1 MHERCQLNAQP
12 ESMLGAF
19 FGRYRLMA
27 IDGTV
32 FNTPDTAA
40 NALAFG
46 RSSNQ
51 YGPGAYPQVR
61 CVLLAE
67 CGSHGVVGLEMDRYD
82 VSEVHGAYRLLS
94 QIGPNMLVLVD
105 AGLLSGAFIE

>member
-1 MHERCQLNAQP
+1 
-12 ESMLGAF
+12 
-19 FGRYRLMA
+19 MA

-32 FNTPDTAA
+32 FNTADTFA
-40 NALAFG
+40 NAAAFG

-67 CGSHGVVGLEMDRYD
+67 CGSHGVVGLEIDRYE
-82 VSEVHGAYRLLS
+82 VSEVHGAHRLLE
-94 QIGPNMLVLVD
+94 QIGPEMLVLVD
-105 AGLLSGAFIE
+105 AGITGGEGFSSTCVSEGPMPWELWKLGSGNT

>member
-1 MHERCQLNAQP
+1 
-12 ESMLGAF
+12 
-19 FGRYRLMA
+19 MA

-32 FNTPDTAA
+32 FNTADTKA
-40 NALAFG
+40 NAAAFG

-67 CGSHGVVGLEMDRYD
+67 CGSHGVVGLEIGRYD
-82 VSEVHGAYRLLS
+82 VSEVHGAHRLLE
-94 QIGPNMLVLVD
+94 QVGPNMLVLVD
-105 AGLLSGAFIE
+105 AGITGGEGFSSTLENDGLMCWEP